1 MRDEPLFP
9 LLAAFDDRRVGA
21 VYMLLLLFTLG
32 VWFQASGSPAPLV
45 VIVALPAGVA
55 VHRLE
60 ARYGGMSLLGIVIV
74 ALLLLVVGS
83 DLLVVGSEAAWL
95 SGVVGFL
102 LGYLLSVLQS
112 ARRAG
117 DTDETLVQ

>member
-32 VWFQASGSPAPLV
+32 VWFQAGGSPAPLV
-45 VIVALPAGVA
+45 VIVALPAGVG
-55 VHRLE
+55 VHTLE

-74 ALLLLVVGS
+74 AALLLVVGS

-102 LGYLLSVLQS
+102 LGYLVSVLQA
-112 ARRAG
+112 ARRES